1 MHRTA
6 IRRTIRPDNID
17 IFILP
22 KAGSDS
28 KSNVDIVGRYSDVI
42 LSADTCGVTRP
53 WRHAWNIN
61 DISKLV
67 SRRWVG

>member
-53 WRHAWNIN
+53 
-61 DISKLV
+61 
-67 SRRWVG
+67 